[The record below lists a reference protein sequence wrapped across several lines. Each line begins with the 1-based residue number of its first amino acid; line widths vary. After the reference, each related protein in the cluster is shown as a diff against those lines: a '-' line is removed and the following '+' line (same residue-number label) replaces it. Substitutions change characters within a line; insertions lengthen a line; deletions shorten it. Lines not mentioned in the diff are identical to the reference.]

1 MSKEFAMKSNNIV
14 YLDHAATTPTD
25 PRVVEVML
33 AYFSEIYGNPS
44 SSHRLGRTADNAI
57 ETARDTIAGIL
68 NCSSGEIIFTSCGTE
83 GDNLALRGAALA
95 ARHCGKRAHIIT
107 AHTEHHAISHT
118 AEQLGEIMDVA
129 LTWLPVTREGKIT
142 SDAMRNALD
151 TARDDFTI
159 ISVMYANNEIGTI
172 QPIRELAAIAHEYGA
187 LFHTDAVQAAG
198 QLPLDVKALDVDM
211 LSLSA
216 HKFYGPKGVG
226 LLYLRKG
233 IDLVPT
239 QSGGSQEENR
249 RAGTQNVPLIV
260 GMAKALEL
268 AYGELDS
275 RVAHYHQHRDQLIEG
290 VLSTVP
296 GAQLTGAAGDERLPN
311 HASFVIEG
319 IESNLLLMHLDM
331 AGIAA
336 SSGSACN
343 TGNPTPSDVLL
354 AMGYDPLLALSSL
367 RLTVGT
373 QTTVEYI
380 DRVLEVLPEAVQ
392 KIRAVREAQTA

>member
-1 MSKEFAMKSNNIV
+1 MKAQQAI

-25 PRVVEVML
+25 PRVVEAL
-33 AYFSEIYGNPS
+33 LPYFSEVYGNPS
-44 SSHRLGRTADNAI
+44 SSHQLGRKADNAI
-57 ETARDTIAGIL
+57 EIARDTIAEIL
-68 NCSSGEIIFTSCGTE
+68 NCSPGEIIFTSCGTE
-83 GDNLALRGAALA
+83 SNNLALRGAALA
-95 ARHCGKRAHIIT
+95 ARRQGKRAHIIT

-118 AEQLGEIMDVA
+118 AAQLGEIMDVA
-129 LTWLPVTREGKIT
+129 VTWLPVTREGKIT
-142 SDAMRNALD
+142 PDSLRSALD

-159 ISVMYANNEIGTI
+159 VGIMYANNEIGTI

-198 QLPLDVKALDVDM
+198 QLSLDVKALGVDM

-233 IDLVPT
+233 IDLIPT

-275 RVAHYHQHRDQLIEG
+275 RVAHYRHHRDQLIDG
-290 VLSTVP
+290 ILRTIP
-296 GAQLTGAAGDERLPN
+296 GASLTGAAGEERLPN

-343 TGNPTPSDVLL
+343 TGNPTPSEVLL
-354 AMGYDPLLALSSL
+354 AMGYDPSLALGSL
-367 RLTVGT
+367 RLTIGV
-373 QTTVEYI
+373 QTTDAHVH
-380 DRVLEVLPEAVQ
+380 RALEVLPDAVQ
-392 KIRAVREAQTA
+392 KIRTVREAQTV

>member
-1 MSKEFAMKSNNIV
+1 MNSKLSI

-33 AYFSEIYGNPS
+33 PYFGEVYGNPS

-57 ETARDTIAGIL
+57 ETARDSTAGIL
-68 NCSSGEIIFTSCGTE
+68 NCSPSEIIFTSCGTE
-83 GDNLALRGAALA
+83 SDNLALRGAVLA
-95 ARHCGKRAHIIT
+95 ARHHGKRAHIIT
-107 AHTEHHAISHT
+107 VHTEHHAISHT
-118 AEQLGEIMDVA
+118 AEQLGEIMDVV

-142 SDAMRNALD
+142 PAALRNALD
-151 TARDDFTI
+151 TTRDDFTI
-159 ISVMYANNEIGTI
+159 VSVMYANNEIGTI
-172 QPIRELAAIAHEYGA
+172 QPIRELAAMAHEYGA

-198 QLPLDVKALDVDM
+198 QLPLDLETLGVDM

-275 RVAHYHQHRDQLIEG
+275 RVAHYLHYRDQLIEG
-290 VLSTVP
+290 ILNTIP
-296 GAQLTGAAGDERLPN
+296 GANLTGAAGDERLPN

-331 AGIAA
+331 AGIAT

-354 AMGYDPLLALSSL
+354 AMGYDRSLALGSL

-373 QTTVEYI
+373 QTTDEHI
-380 DRVLEVLPEAVQ
+380 DRVLKFLPGAVQ
-392 KIRAVREAQTA
+392 KIREVREAQSV